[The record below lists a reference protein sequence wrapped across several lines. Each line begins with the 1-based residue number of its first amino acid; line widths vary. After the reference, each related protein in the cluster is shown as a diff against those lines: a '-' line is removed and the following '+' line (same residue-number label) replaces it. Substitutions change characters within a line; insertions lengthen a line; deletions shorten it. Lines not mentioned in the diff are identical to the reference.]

1 MSIRFPQIS
10 PQILKIHGRA
20 PFCQIAA
27 LQFLLNTTTLS
38 REMSEKE
45 RLANTTYDSLD
56 AMMQAYAAEA
66 VRIAGAEHRVKL
78 DYSPASMDALENIL
92 STLTPPQTDDLEW
105 LTKLWGS
112 YFGEVFRRR
121 YSSTWTMSEYPGGQL
136 SIPTVEIG
144 GSRIY
149 PLLKIHRRLTLGETE
164 NLVTFTQMARKRL
177 DGLHPLPN

>member
-1 MSIRFPQIS
+1 MS
-10 PQILKIHGRA
+10 A
-20 PFCQIAA
+20 
-27 LQFLLNTTTLS
+27 
-38 REMSEKE
+38 KE
-45 RLANTTYDSLD
+45 RLTNTSFDSLD

-66 VRIAGAEHRVKL
+66 VRTAASEHRAKL
-78 DYSPASMDALENIL
+78 DYSTTSIDALESIL
-92 STLTPPQTDDLEW
+92 STLVQPPAEDLEW

-136 SIPTVEIG
+136 AIPTVEIG

-149 PLLKIHRRLTLGETE
+149 PLLKVHRRLTMGETE

-177 DGLHPLPN
+177 DGLKPLPN

>member
-1 MSIRFPQIS
+1 MS
-10 PQILKIHGRA
+10 A
-20 PFCQIAA
+20 
-27 LQFLLNTTTLS
+27 
-38 REMSEKE
+38 KE
-45 RLANTTYDSLD
+45 RLTNTSFDSLD

-66 VRIAGAEHRVKL
+66 VRVAASEHRAKL
-78 DYSPASMDALENIL
+78 DYSTTSIDALESIL
-92 STLTPPQTDDLEW
+92 STLVQPPAEDLEW

-136 SIPTVEIG
+136 AIPTVEIG

-149 PLLKIHRRLTLGETE
+149 PLLKVHRRLTMGETE

-177 DGLHPLPN
+177 DGLKPLPN

>member
-1 MSIRFPQIS
+1 MS
-10 PQILKIHGRA
+10 A
-20 PFCQIAA
+20 
-27 LQFLLNTTTLS
+27 
-38 REMSEKE
+38 KE
-45 RLANTTYDSLD
+45 RLTNTSFDSLD

-66 VRIAGAEHRVKL
+66 VRVAASEHRAKL
-78 DYSPASMDALENIL
+78 DYSTTSIDALESIL
-92 STLTPPQTDDLEW
+92 STLVQPPAEDLEW

-136 SIPTVEIG
+136 AIPTVEIG

-149 PLLKIHRRLTLGETE
+149 PLLKVHRRLTLGETE
-164 NLVTFTQMARKRL
+164 NLVAFTQMARKRL

>member
-1 MSIRFPQIS
+1 MS
-10 PQILKIHGRA
+10 A
-20 PFCQIAA
+20 
-27 LQFLLNTTTLS
+27 
-38 REMSEKE
+38 KE
-45 RLANTTYDSLD
+45 RLTKASFDSLD

-66 VRIAGAEHRVKL
+66 VRVAASEHHVKL
-78 DYSPASMDALENIL
+78 DYSTTSIDVLEGIL
-92 STLTPPQTDDLEW
+92 STLVQPVADELEW

-136 SIPTVEIG
+136 AIPTVEIG

-149 PLLKIHRRLTLGETE
+149 PLLKIHRRLTMGETE
-164 NLVTFTQMARKRL
+164 NLVAFTQMARKRL